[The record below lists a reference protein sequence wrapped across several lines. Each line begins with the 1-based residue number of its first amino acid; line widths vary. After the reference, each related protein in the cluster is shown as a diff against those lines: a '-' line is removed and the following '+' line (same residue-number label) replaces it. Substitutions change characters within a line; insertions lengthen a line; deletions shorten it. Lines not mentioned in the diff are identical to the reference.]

1 MIISRTPLRVSF
13 FGGGTD
19 MPSFYKNHGYGAV
32 LSTAIDKYIYVI
44 INKKFDSKIRI
55 SYSETE
61 IVDKIKDIKH
71 ELVRESLS
79 LLGFTGGLE
88 IVSVSDIPSA
98 GTGLGSSS
106 TYTVGLLNALHA
118 FRGENASAMQ
128 LAEEACEV
136 EIERCG
142 KRIGKQ
148 DHYIAALGGLQY
160 IKFYSNGSVHS
171 HPVICRYQTKKD
183 LESQLLLVYTNKT
196 RSSSLV
202 LDEQSKN
209 FDTNESAIQS
219 AKKLRCL
226 ANTAQVHLT
235 YNTLRTF
242 GLLLNKAW
250 ELKKDLASKITDD
263 GINHMYV
270 RALEDGALGGKLL
283 GAGGG
288 GFLLLFAP
296 PEKHK
301 DILPELRHVPF
312 KLEPQ
317 GSKIIYIEE

>member
-1 MIISRTPLRVSF
+1 
-13 FGGGTD
+13 
-19 MPSFYKNHGYGAV
+19 
-32 LSTAIDKYIYVI
+32 
-44 INKKFDSKIRI
+44 
-55 SYSETE
+55 
-61 IVDKIKDIKH
+61 
-71 ELVRESLS
+71 
-79 LLGFTGGLE
+79 
-88 IVSVSDIPSA
+88 
-98 GTGLGSSS
+98 
-106 TYTVGLLNALHA
+106 
-118 FRGENASAMQ
+118 MQ